1 MCNWRRPAPDEES
14 SARWSFGNNL
24 YFKPVLYNLPRV
36 LLYTLKCFGIPKY
49 FVLSKLTTGQ
59 WRTQYIAIQLC
70 MKFAHH
76 RHLLLYWGSV
86 AACVVC
92 TAGRLISEL
101 SEMVWAVGNVAVA
114 QLDHSDYHV
123 DKTVSAAAAAGSATD
138 VTVDVTFE
146 PSSIGDTRASLLLSS
161 SVGGD
166 YTFPLFGVC
175 LPPKPQV
182 LFLLIDVTLNKSYD

>member
-1 MCNWRRPAPDEES
+1 M
-14 SARWSFGNNL
+14 
-24 YFKPVLYNLPRV
+24 Y
-36 LLYTLKCFGIPKY
+36 
-49 FVLSKLTTGQ
+49 
-59 WRTQYIAIQLC
+59 
-70 MKFAHH
+70 
-76 RHLLLYWGSV
+76 
-86 AACVVC
+86 
-92 TAGRLISEL
+92 
-101 SEMVWAVGNVAVA
+101 NVAVA

-123 DKTVSAAAAAGSATD
+123 DKTVSAAAAAGSATE

-182 LFLLIDVTLNKSYD
+182 LFLLSDVTYKSYDSLRSF